1 MRYLIKWLVFLLL
14 FSSFPAFGEEGNV
27 GILVKGPEKEMGFPY
42 IYPNAIETWSG
53 IYSYLDSNIKVYFS
67 RGFIFIPIE
76 WEKHSCGKISGFLPG
91 NALFFYQDTAWSL
104 LFRFSLNESD
114 SAKISILLSPEEQCF
129 FIGKFIS
136 RLKYFLR
143 DSNAPDPP
151 LLPAI
156 LEFP

>member
-1 MRYLIKWLVFLLL
+1 MRVLIKWLVFLLL
-14 FSSFPAFGEEGNV
+14 FSSFPAFGKEGNV

-53 IYSYLDSNIKVYFS
+53 IYRYLDSDFKVYFT
-67 RGFIFIPIE
+67 RGFILRPTE

-91 NALFFYQDTAWSL
+91 NALFFYQYTEWSV
-104 LFRFSLNESD
+104 LFRFSLNESEVI
-114 SAKISILLSPEEQCF
+114 SASKVLSLEEQCL

-143 DSNAPDPP
+143 DSNDMLPP
-151 LLPAI
+151 LIPAI